1 MFKATFVL
9 GGMDRRRLGA
19 AYADRCFVLLLG
31 ALSAWNESLYRLFA
45 SIGRPLPS
53 VYEACR
59 YEAEPPPA
67 EEWLD
72 VLELLSRGVGDC
84 EDLACAEVGRL
95 RAQGIDAKPGF
106 HRRNIV
112 ESDGSTRVIY
122 HIFVQYPSGHLD
134 DPSRSLGMLHTNAPE

>member
-1 MFKATFVL
+1 MFRATLVL
-9 GGMDRRRLGA
+9 RGMDRRRLGA
-19 AYADRCFVLLLG
+19 PFADWCFVLLLG

-59 YEAEPPPA
+59 YELEPPPA

-72 VLELLSRGVGDC
+72 VLELLRRGVGDC

-95 RAQGIDAKPGF
+95 RAQGIDARPGF
-106 HRRNIV
+106 HRRTIT
-112 ESDGSTRVIY
+112 EDDGSTRVIY
-122 HIFVQYPSGHLD
+122 HIFVAYPGGYLD
-134 DPSRSLGMLHTNAPE
+134 DPSRALGMLRTNAPE